1 MDISAGI
8 SVSDQ
13 VIIRKAILKEIWKT
27 NVSQN
32 RLVISIERI
41 NNNSTINLFL

>member
-13 VIIRKAILKEIWKT
+13 VIIRKPILKEIWKT